1 MERFRGLIITAG
13 VLGAI
18 ALLGVF
24 FVFSATAKTYACGE
38 IWNPAPTASPA
49 PGASPQLGYVQPD
62 MGNSHNVA
70 QPQTYAY
77 CPPASGNHINNPPS
91 GPIPG
96 RVYGPDDYAQP
107 TGWVHNLEHGG
118 RVVLYKCPG
127 PGCEDAAQAQ
137 LKAYYPQLPNP
148 PNCATVFARFDD
160 MAWPYAAIVWD
171 RVLPLQT
178 LDTAQITAFFNL
190 YAQKTNP
197 EALCPRPSAS
207 PGPSGSA
214 GASASPAASS
224 PPSVA
229 PSGSGSAAPSA
240 KPS

>member
-1 MERFRGLIITAG
+1 MERFRGPLITVG

-24 FVFSATAKTYACGE
+24 FVFSATAKTYACGQ
-38 IWNPAPTASPA
+38 IWQPAPTASPA

-62 MGNSHNVA
+62 MGASHNVGS
-70 QPQTYAY
+70 PQTYAY
-77 CPPASGNHINNPPS
+77 CPPASGNHINNPPN

-107 TGWVHNLEHGG
+107 TGWVHNLEHGA
-118 RVVLYKCPG
+118 RVLLYKCPG
-127 PGCEDAAQAQ
+127 PGCDDAAQAQ
-137 LKAYYPQLPNP
+137 LKTLFQQLPNAP
-148 PNCATVFARFDD
+148 GCGTVIARFDD

-178 LDTAQITAFFNL
+178 LDTAQITAFFSQ

-197 EALCPRPSAS
+197 ERTQCPPPSAS
-207 PGPSGSA
+207 PGPSASA
-214 GASASPAASS
+214 GASGSAPASVS
-224 PPSVA
+224 P
-229 PSGSGSAAPSA
+229 SGSAAPSA
-240 KPS
+240 SPS